1 MEGVERIADAVGK
14 AFDALYRPM
23 VIALLCAISYQVGQ
37 LQ

>member
-14 AFDALYRPM
+14 VFGALYRPM

>member
-14 AFDALYRPM
+14 VFDALYRPM